1 MIEELKPLV
10 KRIVEAGYQLS
21 EDGLEYLKTIESSQL
36 NDLVDSVIRRSNFSS
51 GDQLIFDSN
60 ILRSIFE
67 ERSAKVDL
75 KQSLTGKQ
83 RGRPLAAEYD
93 ADLKLLSDEK
103 GESRGSITGFVEY
116 FRSRYRKIEG
126 LLRER
131 MDVKD
136 ANTISQALKS
146 PLKSKSKVIGM
157 VTRKTLRGD
166 RLFIELEDTESS
178 MTLMASGDEAMSKG
192 QILLDDQIVCAY
204 VTKFSQDLF
213 IVNDL
218 IWPDVPSRNPRR
230 SEEPLC
236 AAFLADVHVGSKL
249 FMKDAFERF
258 IRWMNIEAGPLES
271 RKLASRVKYIIVDG
285 DLVDGIGIYPEQQR
299 ELEILDIFQQYAS
312 AAVLLS
318 KLPDYVEII
327 VTPGNHDAIRKSL
340 PQPSITKEYAE
351 PLYQDDR
358 IHMFGNPCRL
368 LLNNV
373 EALVYHGKSLDDVL
387 SQTPGLDFQQPIKGM
402 ELLLR
407 CRHLAPIYG
416 SSTPLAPEK
425 EDRMVITSIPDVL
438 QMGHIHVYDSKR
450 YKGVTMI
457 SSAPWQEQTSYQK
470 RMNLI
475 PTPGIAPIFDLQT
488 HQLIK
493 LDSSRLMG

>member
-1 MIEELKPLV
+1 MSEELKPLV

-36 NDLVDSVIRRSNFSS
+36 GDLVESVIRRSDFSS
-51 GDQLIFDSN
+51 RGRLVFDSN
-60 ILRSIFE
+60 LLRSISE
-67 ERSAKVDL
+67 EKSTRDEAA
-75 KQSLTGKQ
+75 QTLTGKH
-83 RGRPLAAEYD
+83 RGRPLASEYD
-93 ADLKLLSDEK
+93 AEIKLLNDEK
-103 GESRGSITGFVEY
+103 GESRGNIQGFVEY
-116 FRSRYRKIEG
+116 FRSRYRKIES

-136 ANTISQALKS
+136 AVTIGQALKT
-146 PLKSKSKVIGM
+146 PLKYKSKVIGI
-157 VTRKTLRGD
+157 VTRKTLRGE
-166 RLFIELEDTESS
+166 RLFIELEDQEDS
-178 MTLMASGDEAMSKG
+178 MTLMASDDEALKKG
-192 QILLDDQIVCAY
+192 QTLLDDQIVCAS

-218 IWPDVPSRNPRR
+218 IWPDVPSKTPRR
-230 SEEPLC
+230 SETPLC

-249 FMKDAFERF
+249 FMGDAFDRF
-258 IRWMNIEAGPLES
+258 IRWMNMEVGPPDSRNLAG
-271 RKLASRVKYIIVDG
+271 RVKYVVIDG

-299 ELEILDIFQQYAS
+299 ELEILDIYKQYEM
-312 AAVLLS
+312 AAGLLS

-340 PQPSITKEYAE
+340 PQPPISREYAE

-358 IHMFGNPCRL
+358 VHMFGNPCRL
-368 LLNNV
+368 LLNGV

-387 SQTPGLDFQQPIKGM
+387 SRTPGLEFQQPMRGM

-416 SSTPLAPEK
+416 ASTPLAPER
-425 EDRMVITSIPDVL
+425 EDRMVIPSTPEIL
-438 QMGHIHVYDSKR
+438 QMGHIHVYDAKR
-450 YKGVTMI
+450 YKGVTLI
-457 SSAPWQEQTSYQK
+457 SSSPWQEQTSYQK
-470 RMNLI
+470 RMSLI

-488 HQLIK
+488 HQLFK
-493 LDSSRLMG
+493 LEISKMQG